1 MASGNGNSLSLATK
15 IRYQRFIVARK
26 QRSGAIRIVES
37 DSSSDRYGIFP
48 SASATWHQSSI
59 QTEECRGGR
68 LGLKKTK
75 HRSEKRKIMTT
86 TSPRDLLLAQQNW
99 RYATKQFDPQRK
111 IGTEDWAALEESLR
125 LTPSSFGLQAFRIVN
140 VADPALREKL
150 VPVSWGQR
158 QVAEASHFIVF
169 AIQNNLG
176 EADIAEYLHQI
187 AAIRG
192 IPVESLA
199 MLRDMMLGSIIKG
212 MDAAQRRVWQARQTY
227 IALGNLMTSAA
238 LLQIDACPMEGF
250 TPAQYDSILGL
261 DKLNLSAVVACALG
275 YRAATDKY
283 AGYKKVRLPKED
295 LFLKL

>member
-1 MASGNGNSLSLATK
+1 
-15 IRYQRFIVARK
+15 
-26 QRSGAIRIVES
+26 
-37 DSSSDRYGIFP
+37 
-48 SASATWHQSSI
+48 
-59 QTEECRGGR
+59 
-68 LGLKKTK
+68 
-75 HRSEKRKIMTT
+75 MTT